1 MNDILL
7 SLRKITL
14 ALNFLLLS
22 VLMIIIPKMHS
33 IYNIL
38 IYLTILILFIFLVRE
53 LLSKK
58 GLYNEILFNGASV
71 ISMIYILIVI
81 IRSMTDSYIMIN
93 FLPINIYSNSGMMFL
108 SSNFVFI
115 LIITLGLIIYNI
127 LMMIGEEK
135 ND

>member
-1 MNDILL
+1 MNYVLL

-14 ALNFLLLS
+14 ALNFLLLTI
-22 VLMIIIPKMHS
+22 LMIVVSNMRS

-38 IYLTILILFIFLVRE
+38 IYITILILFILLIKE

-58 GLYNEILFNGASV
+58 GLYNDLLFNGVNV
-71 ISMIYILIVI
+71 ISMIYLFIVI
-81 IRSMTDSYIMIN
+81 MRSMLDSYIMIN
-93 FLPINIYSNSGMMFL
+93 YVPINIYSNTGMMFL

-127 LMMIGEEK
+127 LMMIGDVK
-135 ND
+135 K